1 MTERQKFMAA
11 IESLCGGSNA
21 RFVLHDWELYFRLG
35 YRAHNAGEAF
45 REAIQCE

>member
-11 IESLCGGSNA
+11 IESLCGGRNA
-21 RFVLHDWELYFRLG
+21 RFVLLDWELYFRLG
-35 YRAHNAGEAF
+35 YMAHNAGEAF

>member
-11 IESLCGGSNA
+11 IERICGGKNA
-21 RFVLHDWELYFRLG
+21 RYVMHDWELYFRLG
-35 YRAHNAGEAF
+35 YREHNAGEAF